1 MAATVTPRNF
11 LRTSKLMQFGRHTQD
26 EDLKTY
32 VSKSTTAFD
41 RAANRFRLA
50 EGETDVTTPVADAW
64 P

>member
-1 MAATVTPRNF
+1 
-11 LRTSKLMQFGRHTQD
+11 MQFGRHTPD